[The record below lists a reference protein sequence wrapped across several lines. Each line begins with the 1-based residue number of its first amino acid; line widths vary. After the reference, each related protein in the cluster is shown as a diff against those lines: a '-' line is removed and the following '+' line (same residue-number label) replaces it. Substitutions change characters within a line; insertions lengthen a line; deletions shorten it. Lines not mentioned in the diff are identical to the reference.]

1 MASGSRPKRDTKE
14 PARFTPWEE
23 RDTSMMGVKKAKS
36 REKNKNKNYMKQY
49 CEKASK
55 DTKGKEEEEVEEEV
69 EEVGVEEMVEEE
81 GLGGGDMGK
90 KKSKKKVTFNQ
101 IERLFLFIVSN
112 KALIR
117 IYFRL

>member
-36 REKNKNKNYMKQY
+36 RERNKNKNYMKQY
-49 CEKASK
+49 REKASK
-55 DTKGKEEEEVEEEV
+55 DTKGKEEEEV

-90 KKSKKKVTFNQ
+90 KKSKKKVT
-101 IERLFLFIVSN
+101 EVL
-112 KALIR
+112 KKK
-117 IYFRL
+117 